1 MAACAALTQR
11 RPGDTSAKAGIVR
24 VPAVSQATTQD
35 RRYPLGC
42 AHTHGHFLGGS
53 FLCNLVLTQLSAL
66 QPLTVL
72 SSSTA
77 HGEPLT
83 ASGAGCQVS
92 ACARLGWD
100 GASRFPVTGQQAG
113 SPALSQ
119 AKEVKTQLSR
129 AHPGSVQSTASRTWA
144 LAAPH
149 PGPDSGTE
157 GSPSQSRLPW
167 GVDREV
173 SHRLST
179 LISS

>member
-1 MAACAALTQR
+1 MQKQASCGYLRSPKQQHR
-11 RPGDTSAKAGIVR
+11 ISPGLRT
-24 VPAVSQATTQD
+24 
-35 RRYPLGC
+35 
-42 AHTHGHFLGGS
+42 HTRAWADGTAFLGGS

-83 ASGAGCQVS
+83 VIGAGCQVS

-100 GASRFPVTGQQAG
+100 GASRFPVTGQQVG

-119 AKEVKTQLSR
+119 AKEVKTRLSR
-129 AHPGSVQSTASRTWA
+129 AHLGSVQSTASRTWA

-157 GSPSQSRLPW
+157 GSPPQSRLPW